1 MLRIPAVEAA
11 GAMLIVTINPDTSS
25 AVGANRRGLKI
36 RSVQQEVGGCASG
49 RNVYRGEHNKH
60 PEHRVKQHARPVRNP
75 CHDVFP
81 FFHAGLSRVL
91 SYMRRHRVV
100 CDRHHFFAHLTPI
113 RRAKRPSRHGP
124 RPVPSAYP
132 EAPWAARV
140 RTGKAQSA
148 GYFRCGPQG
157 PGSPSA
163 DGGEPSS
170 TGARLGRNGSPLP
183 GAGCDPPHGPAGAGS
198 SASSLSPS
206 CASLGAGSASGPGSW
221 PPANFTS
228 AATRAPTGGWVS
240 KMLENPSRGLSMHIS
255 ITAEV

>member
-1 MLRIPAVEAA
+1 MVRIPAVEAA

-25 AVGANRRGLKI
+25 AVGGADANRRGGKI
-36 RSVQQEVGGCASG
+36 RSVQQEVGGRASG
-49 RNVYRGEHNKH
+49 RKVYRGEHNKH
-60 PEHRVKQHARPVRNP
+60 PEHRVKQHARPVRSP

-81 FFHAGLSRVL
+81 FFHAGLSR
-91 SYMRRHRVV
+91 SRGYMRRHRVV

-113 RRAKRPSRHGP
+113 RRAKRPNRPGP
-124 RPVPSAYP
+124 RPVPSAHP
-132 EAPWAARV
+132 EAPWAV
-140 RTGKAQSA
+140 RGRKRKGSECESTPAETAQTA

-170 TGARLGRNGSPLP
+170 TGGRLGRNGSPLP

-198 SASSLSPS
+198 SGSSRSPA
-206 CASLGAGSASGPGSW
+206 CASLGAGSASGW

-228 AATRAPTGGWVS
+228 AATRAATGGWVS
-240 KMLENPSRGLSMHIS
+240 KILE
-255 ITAEV
+255 